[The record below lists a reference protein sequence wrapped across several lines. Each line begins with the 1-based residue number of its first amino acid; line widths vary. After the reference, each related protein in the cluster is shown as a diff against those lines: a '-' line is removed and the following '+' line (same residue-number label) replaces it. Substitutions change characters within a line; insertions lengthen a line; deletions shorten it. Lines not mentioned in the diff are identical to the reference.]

1 MLNFI
6 GAKKELMPTENLE
19 VLKAFPA
26 LKKVPESQLKWL
38 DAHLNI
44 EELQIGD
51 FLFQKGSPIDH
62 LLLIFEGSFELFQQ
76 DGKTKKTFG
85 RLDQYDISG
94 LLPFSRATI
103 ATGYASAKT
112 KARIGRVSRAT
123 IVEMIKNHYELT
135 EVLVHEMNN
144 RIRNITQMQVQNEKL
159 IALGK
164 ISAGLAHELNN
175 PASAIVRSASMLQ
188 NHLTTLPEDFK
199 AVINIDITE
208 EVTDKINDFMYQK
221 LEQET
226 SSLGMLEKNELED
239 DLEDWFSDCSLDD
252 KFDLVPLLVEYNFNV
267 KDLEYV
273 KSFINEEDFNPILK
287 WIIQNMT
294 TQKTV
299 GDIKEASARIEKLIK
314 SIKGYSYMDRNMD
327 TQQFNIHN
335 GLKDTLTILDHKL
348 SKKGHDVITDFDP
361 DLKDIK
367 GLPGEINQVWTNIID
382 NSIDALPEKNG
393 VLKIKTQQEKNFVK
407 VKITDNGHGIPD
419 DVITHIFEPFYTTKE
434 MGKGTGLG
442 LDIVMK
448 VIRQHQGEINV
459 VSKPGDTTFEICL
472 PIA

>member
-1 MLNFI
+1 
-6 GAKKELMPTENLE
+6 MPVENLR
-19 VLKAFPA
+19 VLQAFPS
-26 LKKVPESQLKWL
+26 LKKVPQLQLKWL
-38 DAHLNI
+38 ADHLII
-44 EELQIGD
+44 EELKVGD
-51 FLFQKGSPIDH
+51 FLFQKDSPIDH
-62 LLLIFEGSFELFQQ
+62 LLLIFDGSFELFQQ
-76 DGKTKKTFG
+76 NGKNRKTFG

-112 KARIGRVSRAT
+112 KAKIGKLSRAL

-175 PASAIVRSASMLQ
+175 PASAIVRSASLLEH
-188 NHLTTLPEDFK
+188 HLTTLPEDFK
-199 AVINIDITE
+199 AVIQIEITPAL
-208 EVTDKINDFMYQK
+208 TDKINDFMYQK
-221 LEQET
+221 LGQD
-226 SSLGMLEKNELED
+226 SSTLTMLEKNELED
-239 DLEDWFSDCSLDD
+239 DLEDWFSNCSLDD
-252 KFDLVPLLVEYNFNV
+252 KYDLIPLLVEYNFSV

-273 KSFINEEDFNPILK
+273 KSFLREEDFNPILK

-299 GDIKEASARIEKLIK
+299 GDIKEASSRIEKLIK

-327 TQQFNIHN
+327 TQLFSIHD
-335 GLKDTLTILDHKL
+335 GIQDTLNILNHKL
-348 SKKGHDVITDFDP
+348 SKVGHQIITNFEKHLP
-361 DLKDIK
+361 KIK

-382 NSIDALPEKNG
+382 NAIDALPEKEG
-393 VLKIKTQQEKNFVK
+393 VLKITTKKDKNAVK
-407 VKITDNGHGIPD
+407 VTITDNGHGIPE

-442 LDIVMK
+442 LDIAMK
-448 VIRQHQGEINV
+448 VIRQHMGEINV
-459 VSKPGDTTFEICL
+459 TSKPGNTIFEICL
-472 PIA
+472 PIG